1 MFPFALTQGA
11 IVLLLSPL
19 LDAGQTKDLI
29 AGFAFLR
36 VEDKAKAD
44 ITLEVIWGL
53 SGGVNG

>member
-1 MFPFALTQGA
+1 M
-11 IVLLLSPL
+11 LLLSPL

-29 AGFAFLR
+29 AGFALLR

-44 ITLEVIWGL
+44 ITLEVVWSL